1 MAKVLWTRKGAIGP
15 KPRAGH
21 AVTYDAVRNRI
32 VLFGGDSLA
41 GSLFGDTWEWNG
53 ESWAQVQDIG
63 PSARAFHAL
72 AYDSSRGRSVLF
84 GGRTA
89 SARLGDTWEW
99 DGESW
104 AQAADSGPVA
114 RSGHSMTFDSVRQRI
129 VLFGG
134 ELQELLNDIWEWDG
148 SRWVQQDEQGP
159 SARINA
165 AMAYDSSRNRIVL
178 FGGASQNQG
187 LGDTWERSGV
197 TWAQAADFGPDACAG
212 AAMVFKGTRI
222 ALFGGISSLTTL
234 PELFGR
240 SWEWDGKQWT
250 ARQDIGPGPLV
261 FHAMAFDSA
270 RQRIVLFGG
279 LPVPPSVATAT
290 DVRGD
295 TWEQFEAGQ
304 SAVPVEI
311 AAVDAAPN
319 PVQAGSSSRITV
331 TLAAPAPTTAD
342 VDLLR
347 DLQLFATIQIPP
359 QATSGT
365 FELSIPASQPTTTVT
380 LTARSGRSLA
390 STTLTIQSPVTVT
403 VVSLAVVPNP
413 AARGQIVTVTVEIAS
428 PAPEDVGVLLFAN
441 EQLAGSIDIPTGATS
456 GARNVPI
463 PLVSQTGAVNLSAR
477 SGSSRAE
484 TVLQVT

>member
-1 MAKVLWTRKGAIGP
+1 
-15 KPRAGH
+15 
-21 AVTYDAVRNRI
+21 
-32 VLFGGDSLA
+32 
-41 GSLFGDTWEWNG
+41 
-53 ESWAQVQDIG
+53 
-63 PSARAFHAL
+63 
-72 AYDSSRGRSVLF
+72 
-84 GGRTA
+84 
-89 SARLGDTWEW
+89 
-99 DGESW
+99 
-104 AQAADSGPVA
+104 
-114 RSGHSMTFDSVRQRI
+114 
-129 VLFGG
+129 
-134 ELQELLNDIWEWDG
+134 
-148 SRWVQQDEQGP
+148 
-159 SARINA
+159 
-165 AMAYDSSRNRIVL
+165 
-178 FGGASQNQG
+178 
-187 LGDTWERSGV
+187 
-197 TWAQAADFGPDACAG
+197 
-212 AAMVFKGTRI
+212 
-222 ALFGGISSLTTL
+222 
-234 PELFGR
+234 
-240 SWEWDGKQWT
+240 
-250 ARQDIGPGPLV
+250 
-261 FHAMAFDSA
+261 
-270 RQRIVLFGG
+270 
-279 LPVPPSVATAT
+279 
-290 DVRGD
+290 
-295 TWEQFEAGQ
+295 
-304 SAVPVEI
+304 
-311 AAVDAAPN
+311 VDAAPN
-319 PVQAGSSSRITV
+319 PVPAGSSSRITV